1 MKFDTLSVLT
11 NLYIDIQKVRIATKH
26 RARHIKDPDLDTLI
40 GDVESIEDS
49 VEKELKRVVRE
60 HPFYNYWLSKIH
72 GFGEVLAAQ
81 LIHYIRGQVHTP
93 ECKEEREKYFS
104 KKKPGERKRKPF
116 FECNCPTL
124 EIERFPTVSSLWKY
138 AGFHVVDGK
147 APRMRKGEK
156 VTWNPKLRALCWNI
170 AASFVKQRNSPY
182 RKWYDE
188 FKKQEIEKYPELAKF
203 IIELRARRKVAKL
216 FLAHVFQ
223 KWYELK
229 GLKAPEPYPMSMLGH
244 KGLIMP
250 P

>member
-1 MKFDTLSVLT
+1 
-11 NLYIDIQKVRIATKH
+11 
-26 RARHIKDPDLDTLI
+26 
-40 GDVESIEDS
+40 
-49 VEKELKRVVRE
+49 
-60 HPFYNYWLSKIH
+60 
-72 GFGEVLAAQ
+72 
-81 LIHYIRGQVHTP
+81 
-93 ECKEEREKYFS
+93 
-104 KKKPGERKRKPF
+104 
-116 FECNCPTL
+116 
-124 EIERFPTVSSLWKY
+124 
-138 AGFHVVDGK
+138 
-147 APRMRKGEK
+147 
-156 VTWNPKLRALCWNI
+156 
-170 AASFVKQRNSPY
+170 VKQRNSPY